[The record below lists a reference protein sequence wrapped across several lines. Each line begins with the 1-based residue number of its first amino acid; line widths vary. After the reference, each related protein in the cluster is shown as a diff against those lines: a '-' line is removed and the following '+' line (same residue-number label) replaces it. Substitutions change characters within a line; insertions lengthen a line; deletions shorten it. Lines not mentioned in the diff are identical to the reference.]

1 MLEDKLVIKLLKSL
15 FFGSVYMIFSK
26 RNLALCL
33 ISIASISIILK
44 LYFVDFS
51 LPLINDGQWYS
62 LQAISNVNG
71 DFEIHPK
78 RNPGWP
84 LLLSPFYSLI
94 NSNDF
99 LVFSNVTRI
108 VSILLL
114 TSAIL
119 PMYLFSRRFF
129 NEKYSLVAACLLA
142 FEPHLNYW
150 SGFGYAESLYIP
162 LVILTLYFIMSKDNK
177 LVYLSFVFAGLMWWV
192 RLEGIV
198 MILIISC
205 IFFLLNSR
213 SKKLLLKYFICIVIF
228 VIIISPILIQ
238 RNNQFD
244 DPFYLYYNERLF
256 IDDFYEEGLKDSE
269 KTASKYIEDSGIEQF
284 TSRFLVDG
292 AFNVLEQ
299 TIHLSAPYLLI
310 LVPLGLLFSL
320 RVFDQNGSYVKAN
333 WIMLLLYGAI
343 MIIPLA
349 VITERRF
356 LLALLPPL
364 IIFAV
369 IPIQRLVEYGLST
382 FSFSSKNKNIS
393 LVIILCVILLLS
405 ALFMD
410 RYERK
415 DISVENEKMLF
426 ADFLINDLDGLIFD
440 PATSRT
446 FDHGYLN
453 FSKLNNPPGNFR
465 NFQVFDDPVFGS
477 GNSVLEMYG
486 DSLNEI
492 ITNAKNLNVKYI
504 LVDEENNNDILD
516 ELYLE
521 KQNYSFLDKI
531 HDTQE
536 NGMKKLKIKVFE
548 INFEQLTP

>member
-1 MLEDKLVIKLLKSL
+1 
-15 FFGSVYMIFSK
+15 MIFSK
-26 RNLALCL
+26 KNIALCL

-62 LQAISNVNG
+62 LQAISHING

-78 RNPGWP
+78 RIPGWS
-84 LLLSPFYSLI
+84 LFLTPFYGLI
-94 NSNDF
+94 NSEDF
-99 LVFSNVTRI
+99 LVFSNITRI

-114 TSAIL
+114 TSSIL
-119 PMYLFSRRFF
+119 PMYLLGRRFF
-129 NEKYSLVAACLLA
+129 SEKYSLVAAALLG

-162 LVILTLYFIMSKDNK
+162 LIILTLYFIISKDNK
-177 LVYLSFVFAGLMWWV
+177 LVFLSFVFAGFMWWA

-213 SKKLLLKYFICIVIF
+213 SKKLLLKYFVCIVIF
-228 VIIISPILIQ
+228 VIVISPVLIQ

-244 DPFYLYYNERLF
+244 DPFYLYYNEHLF
-256 IDDFYEEGLKDSE
+256 VEDYYEEGLKESD
-269 KTASKYIEDSGIEQF
+269 KTASKYIEDQGFAQF
-284 TSRFLVDG
+284 TSRFLAEG
-292 AFNVLEQ
+292 AFNVFEQ
-299 TIHLSAPYLLI
+299 TIRLSAPYLLI
-310 LVPLGLLFSL
+310 LIPFGLLFSL
-320 RVFDQNGSYVKAN
+320 RAFDQNSSYVKAN
-333 WIMLLLYGAI
+333 WLVLLLYGAI

-369 IPIQRLVEYGLST
+369 IPIQRLIEYGLST

-393 LVIILCVILLLS
+393 LMIILCIILLLS
-405 ALFMD
+405 VFFMD
-410 RYERK
+410 RYEK
-415 DISVENEKMLF
+415 TDNTLENEKLLF
-426 ADFLINDLDGLIFD
+426 ADFLITDLDGLIFD

-453 FSKLNNPPGNFR
+453 FSKLNNPPGNFK
-465 NFQVFDDPVFGS
+465 NFQVFDDPVFGT
-477 GNSVLEMYG
+477 GNRVLEMYG
-486 DSLNEI
+486 QSLNEI

-548 INFEQLTP
+548 INFEQFAP

>member
-1 MLEDKLVIKLLKSL
+1 
-15 FFGSVYMIFSK
+15 MIFSK
-26 RNLALCL
+26 KNIALCL

-62 LQAISNVNG
+62 LQAISHING

-78 RNPGWP
+78 RNPGWS
-84 LLLSPFYSLI
+84 LFLTPFYGLI
-94 NSNDF
+94 NSDDF
-99 LVFSNVTRI
+99 LVFSNITRI

-114 TSAIL
+114 TSSIL
-119 PMYLFSRRFF
+119 PMYLLGRRFF
-129 NEKYSLVAACLLA
+129 SEKYSLVAAALLG

-162 LVILTLYFIMSKDNK
+162 LIILTLYFIISIDNK
-177 LVYLSFVFAGLMWWV
+177 LVFLSFVFAGFMWWA

-213 SKKLLLKYFICIVIF
+213 SKKLLLKYFVCIVIF
-228 VIIISPILIQ
+228 VIVISPVLIQ

-244 DPFYLYYNERLF
+244 DPFYLYYNEHLF
-256 IDDFYEEGLKDSE
+256 VEDYYEEGLKESD
-269 KTASKYIEDSGIEQF
+269 KTASKYIEDQGFAQF
-284 TSRFLVDG
+284 TSRFLAEG
-292 AFNVLEQ
+292 AFNVFEQ
-299 TIHLSAPYLLI
+299 TIRLSAPYLLI
-310 LVPLGLLFSL
+310 LIPFGLLFSL
-320 RVFDQNGSYVKAN
+320 RAFDQNSSYVKAN
-333 WIMLLLYGAI
+333 WLVLLLYGAI

-369 IPIQRLVEYGLST
+369 IPIQRLIEYGLST

-393 LVIILCVILLLS
+393 LMIILCIILLLS
-405 ALFMD
+405 VFFMD
-410 RYERK
+410 RYEK
-415 DISVENEKMLF
+415 TDNTLENEKLLF
-426 ADFLINDLDGLIFD
+426 ADFLITDLDGLIFD

-453 FSKLNNPPGNFR
+453 FSKLNNPPGNFK
-465 NFQVFDDPVFGS
+465 NFQVFDDPVFGT
-477 GNSVLEMYG
+477 GNRVLEMYG
-486 DSLNEI
+486 QSLNEI

-548 INFEQLTP
+548 INFEQFAP